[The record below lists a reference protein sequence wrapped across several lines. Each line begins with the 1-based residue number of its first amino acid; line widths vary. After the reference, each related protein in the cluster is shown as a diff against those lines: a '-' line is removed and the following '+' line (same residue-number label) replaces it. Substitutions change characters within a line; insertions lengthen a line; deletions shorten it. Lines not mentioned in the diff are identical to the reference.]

1 MDSKSGSLT
10 LSKRVV
16 KFVLDLL
23 ENFHSSFFKILN
35 SQNIIQKEYISNI
48 PLFETQL
55 KSYSPFTLI
64 CFGIILIFFFYLLK
78 KIYSYFLS
86 LINFFINIKENLFLL
101 ICKLPG
107 PRKKLAEAK
116 EQINA
121 EFRRMFKRKFKKIEF
136 YDNKQDHTKIL
147 LKMEE
152 NFKVD
157 NAKIECGK
165 LTGSVYCL
173 NDKIKNIAGEAAK
186 MFLYSNLLHPDIYTY
201 TRYIEAELIKIGIQL
216 FNGKEDACGMTTSG
230 GSMSVINVVYAYVKR
245 AKKLGIKNPEL
256 IIPITAHCS
265 FDKACELF
273 GVKCIH
279 IPLDKKTYQIDLKLV
294 EKNITKNT
302 ICLVGS
308 FPNFPHAVSDDIE
321 KLSQLGL
328 KYHVPVHVDCC
339 LGGLLVA
346 FHERAGI
353 VETPKFDFR
362 LPGVTSISADL
373 HKYGLCPKGISLLL
387 FSKHEYRRNIFFFYP
402 RWPGSTY
409 ITPSFEGSRTGA
421 IIAASYAVLTSMG
434 KEFYANNA
442 KEIYEAVIKV
452 KEFIKKECDLIEVIG
467 DPFICGVSFT
477 GKYISSFYDM
487 ITEKGFAVNYVNN
500 PEGVGFI
507 FTSSNVH
514 NADNYMKALKEIND
528 KLKIERPEKTSEV
541 AKLYGLSYTLPLGIA
556 YDALENYPDLVLD

>member
-1 MDSKSGSLT
+1 MESKSLT
-10 LSKRVV
+10 LTKRCL
-16 KFVLDLL
+16 KFILDLI
-23 ENFHSSFFKILN
+23 ENCHSSFFKIIN
-35 SQNIIQKEYISNI
+35 SQNIIPKEYFTNI
-48 PLFETQL
+48 PSFETQL

-64 CFGIILIFFFYLLK
+64 CFGIILIFFYYLLK
-78 KIYSYFLS
+78 KIYSC
-86 LINFFINIKENLFLL
+86 IIVIIDFFMNIKENMSLL

-107 PRKKLAEAK
+107 PKKKLAEAK

-121 EFRRMFKRKFKKIEF
+121 EFKRMFNKKFKKIEF
-136 YDNKQDHTKIL
+136 YDNKQDHTKVL
-147 LKMEE
+147 LKMAE
-152 NFKVD
+152 NLRGD
-157 NAKIECGK
+157 NPKIECGK

-201 TRYIEAELIKIGIQL
+201 TRYLEAELIKIGIQL
-216 FNGKEDACGMTTSG
+216 FNGKEDACGMTTTG
-230 GSMSVINVVYAYVKR
+230 GSMSIINAVYAYAKR
-245 AKKLGIKNPEL
+245 ARKLGIKNPEL
-256 IIPITAHCS
+256 IASITVHCS
-265 FDKACELF
+265 FDKACELS
-273 GVKCIH
+273 GVKCIK
-279 IPLDKKTYQIDLKLV
+279 IPLDKKTYQINLKLV
-294 EKNITKNT
+294 EKYINKNT

-308 FPNFPHAVSDDIE
+308 FPNFPHGISDDIE

-339 LGGLLVA
+339 LGGFLVA

-387 FSKHEYRRNIFFFYP
+387 FSKHEYRRNIFFYYP

-421 IIAASYAVLTSMG
+421 VIAASFAILTSMG

-487 ITEKGFAVNYVNN
+487 LTEKGYAVNYINS

-507 FTSSNVH
+507 FTSSNIH

-528 KLKIERPEKTSEV
+528 KLKIEKPEKCSEI
-541 AKLYGLSYTLPLGIA
+541 AKLYGLSYSLPLGIA
-556 YDALENYPDLVLD
+556 NDALEYYPDFVLD